1 MDNQT
6 IVITIGRQFGSGG
19 RELGSK
25 LAKELGI
32 AYYDKELLEEAAKQ
46 AGISEDI
53 IERSDERFPS
63 FFNAFIPVSIGYN
76 PAASYLSSSSTIS
89 ADNLYKAQS
98 DVIETIA
105 QRHSCVIV
113 GRSADY
119 VLRNHPRLVSIF
131 IHANMDDCIDRIMG
145 RGDCKTREE
154 ARAKAEK
161 TNKLRASYYNFY
173 TDKTW
178 GNAASYDLTINSST
192 MSMDKIVKI
201 VADFVR
207 CRF

>member
-6 IVITIGRQFGSGG
+6 FVITIGRQFGSGG

-145 RGDCKTREE
+145 RGDCMTREE

>member
-1 MDNQT
+1 MDKQNF
-6 IVITIGRQFGSGG
+6 VITIGRQFGSGG
-19 RELGSK
+19 RELGHK
-25 LAKELGI
+25 LADALNI
-32 AYYDKELLEEAAKQ
+32 AYYDKELLEEASKQ

-53 IERSDERFPS
+53 IARSDEKFPS

-76 PAASYLSSSSTIS
+76 PAASYLGSSSTIS

-98 DVIETIA
+98 DVIEAIA

-119 VLRNHPRLVSIF
+119 VLRNHPRLLSIF
-131 IHANMDDCIDRIMG
+131 VHADIEDCINRILS
-145 RGDCKTREE
+145 RCDCMTRDE

-178 GNAASYDLTINSST
+178 GNAATYDLSVNSSV
-192 MSMDKIVKI
+192 MPIDKIVEVI
-201 VADFVR
+201 VEYVR
-207 CRF
+207 RRF

>member
-6 IVITIGRQFGSGG
+6 FVITIGRQFGSGG

-131 IHANMDDCIDRIMG
+131 IHANMDDCIDRIMR

>member
-1 MDNQT
+1 MDNQNF
-6 IVITIGRQFGSGG
+6 VITIGRQFGSGG

-63 FFNAFIPVSIGYN
+63 FFNAFLPVSIGYN
-76 PAASYLSSSSTIS
+76 PAASYLGSSSTIS

-98 DVIETIA
+98 DVSENIA
-105 QRHSCVIV
+105 HRHSCVIV

-131 IHANMDDCIDRIMG
+131 VHANIDDCIDRIMS

-192 MSMDKIVKI
+192 MPMDKIVKI
-201 VADFVR
+201 IADFVR

>member
-1 MDNQT
+1 MDNQNF
-6 IVITIGRQFGSGG
+6 VITIGRQFGSGG

>member
-6 IVITIGRQFGSGG
+6 FVITIGRQFGSGG

>member
-6 IVITIGRQFGSGG
+6 FVITIGRQFGSGG

-53 IERSDERFPS
+53 IERSAS

>member
-6 IVITIGRQFGSGG
+6 FVITIGSQFGRGG

>member
-6 IVITIGRQFGSGG
+6 FVITIGRQFGSGG

-154 ARAKAEK
+154 ARVKAEK

>member
-6 IVITIGRQFGSGG
+6 FVITIGRQFGSGG

-89 ADNLYKAQS
+89 ADDLYKAQS

>member
-1 MDNQT
+1 MNEDKNF
-6 IVITIGRQFGSGG
+6 VITIGRQFGSGG
-19 RELGSK
+19 RELGK
-25 LAKELGI
+25 MLASTFGI
-32 AYYDKELLEEAAKQ
+32 EYYDKELLQEAAKQ
-46 AGISEDI
+46 AGMCPEIFAQ
-53 IERSDERFPS
+53 SDERAPS
-63 FFNAFIPVSIGYN
+63 FLSGIFAVGAGYN
-76 PAASYLSSSSTIS
+76 PASCYSCSSSLTS
-89 ADNLYKAQS
+89 DGVYNAQS
-98 DVIETIA
+98 EFIRKIA
-105 QRHSCVIV
+105 NEKSCVIV

>member
-6 IVITIGRQFGSGG
+6 FVITIGRQFGSGG

-161 TNKLRASYYNFY
+161 TTKLRASYYNFY

>member
-6 IVITIGRQFGSGG
+6 FVITIGRQFGSGG

-201 VADFVR
+201 VAYFVR

>member
-6 IVITIGRQFGSGG
+6 FVITIGRQFGSGG

-131 IHANMDDCIDRIMG
+131 IHANIDDCIDRIMG

>member
-1 MDNQT
+1 
-6 IVITIGRQFGSGG
+6 
-19 RELGSK
+19 
-25 LAKELGI
+25 
-32 AYYDKELLEEAAKQ
+32 
-46 AGISEDI
+46 
-53 IERSDERFPS
+53 
-63 FFNAFIPVSIGYN
+63 
-76 PAASYLSSSSTIS
+76 
-89 ADNLYKAQS
+89 
-98 DVIETIA
+98 
-105 QRHSCVIV
+105 
-113 GRSADY
+113 
-119 VLRNHPRLVSIF
+119 
-131 IHANMDDCIDRIMG
+131 MDDCIDRIMG

-173 TDKTW
+173 TDRTW

>member
-6 IVITIGRQFGSGG
+6 FVITIGRQFGSGG

-161 TNKLRASYYNFY
+161 TNKLRASYDNF
-173 TDKTW
+173 
-178 GNAASYDLTINSST
+178 
-192 MSMDKIVKI
+192 
-201 VADFVR
+201 
-207 CRF
+207 

>member
-6 IVITIGRQFGSGG
+6 FVITIGRQFGSGG

-131 IHANMDDCIDRIMG
+131 IHANMDDCIDRLMG